1 MCVCVFIRTCQ
12 TKEEVFFPVSAS
24 VCLCQ
29 TLCVRLAGHFDL
41 VFEIQG
47 FVEVGNESKVGMSVR
62 QDNRFIVFKKF
73 WVEKRK
79 MPELHFNWVLLV
91 GIQILFPGCSH
102 PGLTL
107 L

>member
-1 MCVCVFIRTCQ
+1 MCVFIKSCQ
-12 TKEEVFFPVSAS
+12 TIEEMFFPVSAS

-29 TLCVRLAGHFDL
+29 TLCVCLAAHFDL
-41 VFEIQG
+41 VFKIQG
-47 FVEVGNESKVGMSVR
+47 FIEVGNESKVGMSVC
-62 QDNRFIVFKKF
+62 QDNRFIVFKMF

-79 MPELHFNWVLLV
+79 AAELHFNWVLLT
-91 GIQILFPGCSH
+91 GIQILFPVYSH